1 VIRRLPGARQLGLQT
16 WLVVAFVA
24 LGTAASVAVLAVV
37 LPTLTSTARSER
49 AQRTVERVGETLRQT
64 APLVAL
70 PGTNAKM
77 LLDAAFSVNGRVKL
91 VDAEGNLMADPQGLV
106 NGADPE
112 AEQRVISAAL
122 FGIASSQV
130 GGTKEAP
137 IVYVAVPIKA
147 GGTTLGAIEA
157 TVPVQNVGSG
167 LTGVRNRV
175 FLAVAAVLALAVL
188 VGYLISRALTRRIRR
203 LATTAATL
211 AAGNLSAR
219 ASGDSPRELAA
230 LGESL
235 NGMAARLENL
245 VGETIRERDRAR
257 ELVASLAEGVL
268 AVSSSGEVTV
278 ANQVA
283 RRYLELPATAASVRL
298 EDLPPEIAWAVRRAQ
313 EERRGVAL
321 EDVAT
326 PGGAVLSVRVEPSA
340 GGAAGTVVTLRDV
353 TAERRLERARRDLVT
368 NVSHELKTP
377 VSALKGFLELME
389 DERMDDA
396 RRREFL
402 GLMSQETRRLER
414 LIEEQLELVRLDAGA
429 LPLER
434 EPVDLT
440 ELAERI
446 ALARR
451 PLFDRADVT
460 LRTAGPSRMR
470 LVDADPARIEQILL
484 ILLDNALRHTPAGGA
499 VEIQVDGGGAGDGWT
514 SLAVRDTGEG
524 IAPEAQPF
532 VFDRFYRADDS
543 RQGGG
548 AGLGLAIARGLA
560 QAHGGSIEVRSW
572 PGEGTLFTVRLPA
585 LDRAPDAA
593 PAQA

>member
-1 VIRRLPGARQLGLQT
+1 MRERLPGARRLGLQT
-16 WLVVAFVA
+16 WLVAAFLA
-24 LGTAASVAVLAVV
+24 LGAAASVAVLAVV

-49 AQRTVERVGETLRQT
+49 AQRTVQRVGETLRDT

-70 PGTNAKM
+70 PGTNAKT

-91 VDAEGNLMADPQGLV
+91 LDADGNLMSDPQGLAE
-106 NGADPE
+106 GADAN
-112 AEQRVISAAL
+112 AEQRVITAAL
-122 FGIASSQV
+122 LGIPSSQV
-130 GGTKEAP
+130 GGTREAP
-137 IVYVAVPIKA
+137 VVYVAVPVRA
-147 GGTTLGAIEA
+147 GGTILGALEA

-175 FLAVAAVLALAVL
+175 FLAVAAVLALAAL
-188 VGYLISRALTRRIRR
+188 VGYLIARALTRRIRR
-203 LATTAATL
+203 LASTAATL

-219 ASGDSPRELAA
+219 SSSDSPRELAA

-283 RRYLELPATAASVRL
+283 RRYLELPAEAGAVRL
-298 EDLPPEIAWAVRRAQ
+298 EDLPAEIARAVRRAQ

-321 EDVAT
+321 EDIAT

-340 GGAAGTVVTLRDV
+340 AGVAGTVVTLRDV

-402 GLMSQETRRLER
+402 GLMSQETRRLEL

-434 EPVDLT
+434 EPVDLS

-446 ALARR
+446 VLARR
-451 PLFDRADVT
+451 PLFARADVT
-460 LRTAGPSRMR
+460 LRTTTPSKVT

-499 VEIQVDGGGAGDGWT
+499 VEIQVSGAGPGDAWT

-585 LDRAPDAA
+585 LDRAPDPAA
-593 PAQA
+593 A